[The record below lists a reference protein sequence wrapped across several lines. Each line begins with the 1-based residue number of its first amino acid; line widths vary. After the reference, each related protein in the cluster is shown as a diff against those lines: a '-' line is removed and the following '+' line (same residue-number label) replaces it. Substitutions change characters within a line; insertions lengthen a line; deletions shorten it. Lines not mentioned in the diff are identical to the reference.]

1 MCAGVYRRVSACGRP
16 LSSRPRLSRVH
27 AGVCVCESP
36 WACARNFALAVIT
49 CEFRVRPC
57 RDAHGVFAWVCAGV
71 YLRVIFA
78 PAIFRA
84 RNRGRPTFRVR
95 GLSRAWDLRV
105 TSRPSLARRRTH
117 MSRWRMCVRVRPHTP
132 ACTLVYAQVRPYAPR
147 YAHTLVHGRSHIP
160 TLAHTHAHVRESL
173 SRARGCAWGTRP
185 CTHVRD
191 CHFARGRGVVYR
203 ACGCTTPHGRAGSR
217 RPGDRA

>member
-1 MCAGVYRRVSACGRP
+1 M
-16 LSSRPRLSRVH
+16 
-27 AGVCVCESP
+27 CESP

-49 CEFRVRPC
+49 CEFRVCPC
-57 RDAHGVFAWVCAGV
+57 RDAHGVFAWGCAGV

-132 ACTLVYAQVRPYAPR
+132 ACTLVYAHTRPDTPTHSCMG
-147 YAHTLVHGRSHIP
+147 AHTYPRSP
-160 TLAHTHAHVRESL
+160 TLMPMCGNPCRGRVAARGEPDRAPMCGIVILRVGAGLSIAHVAAQHRTDGQEVGAPAIAHNAS
-173 SRARGCAWGTRP
+173 AATPTTR
-185 CTHVRD
+185 RD
-191 CHFARGRGVVYR
+191 GQEC
-203 ACGCTTPHGRAGSR
+203 
-217 RPGDRA
+217 RP